1 VSGVRPLAQQLF
13 SALADGQ
20 FHSGEKLAARLGV
33 SRSAIWKAAAALRTL
48 GLPLRAVT
56 RRGYCL
62 ADAVAPLDAAAIRAA
77 LPRSLLPALRN
88 GTAHW
93 SIASTNAQLI
103 ASEPL
108 APGQFDFCVAEYQ
121 TAGRGR
127 RGRSWLA
134 PPGGAVCLS
143 INWAFDPLPA
153 AAGTLS
159 LAIGVCVLRAL
170 HALGHDDA
178 RLKWPN
184 DLLSQGGKLAGILI
198 ELRSEAGGP
207 AQVVIG
213 IGINLQLGAAL
224 QEQVAATG
232 TRAASLHASGFH
244 LTARNELVAALVR
257 ECVAG
262 LLVFERNGFAPFA
275 APWRDS
281 DALFGASVTVSG
293 ADGATQGVA
302 RGIDAS
308 GALLVETKGDLRRFR
323 SGDVSVRSA

>member
-1 VSGVRPLAQQLF
+1 VSTSRSLPQQLF
-13 SALADGQ
+13 VALADGE

-33 SRSAIWKAAAALRTL
+33 TRSAIWKAAAALRAL
-48 GLPLRAVT
+48 GLELRAVT

-62 ADAVAPLDAAAIRAA
+62 ADAVAPLDAEAIRTA
-77 LPRSLLPALRN
+77 LPGPLLPALRH

-93 SIASTNAQLI
+93 SIASTNAQLL
-103 ASEPL
+103 ASATL

-127 RGRSWLA
+127 RGRSWFA

-170 HALGHDDA
+170 RSLGHHDA

-184 DLLSQGGKLAGILI
+184 DLLSQDGKLAGILI

-213 IGINLQLGAAL
+213 IGINLRLGSAL

-232 TRAASLHASGFH
+232 TRAASLQAAGFR
-244 LTARNELVAALVR
+244 LTARNELIAALVR

-262 LLVFERNGFAPFA
+262 LRVFERDGFAPFA
-275 APWRDS
+275 AAWRES
-281 DALFGASVTVSG
+281 DALLGASVTVNG
-293 ADGATQGVA
+293 ADGTTQGVA

-308 GALLVETKGDLRRFR
+308 GALLVETQGDLRRFR